1 MALRSEERIREGRR
15 ARLRAEVY
23 HALDNKPIEVQCIY
37 LRPEQRNQF
46 MRGWQSVSLVDIHH
60 AIKRAKQQR
69 EKSCL

>member
-23 HALDNKPIEVQCIY
+23 QTLDNKPIEMRCIY

-46 MRGWQSVSLVDIHH
+46 MRGWHSVTLVDINH
-60 AIKRAKQQR
+60 AIKQAKQQR
-69 EKSCL
+69 EK